1 MITPPR
7 LCVSC
12 HTARVAWTTP
22 RVDCCYRC
30 LPGGPVTPP
39 ACRRCGS
46 TRYFSQGLCEVCH
59 PGSAKHPGPC
69 QDCLAW
75 GVRREHNWRC
85 WSCRGWRSRHPVAQ
99 CPYCARQM
107 PLGTDGACRLCWQQ
121 AAHARVP
128 GEPLDLAQANRVGQ
142 QLFLANMHYSSRRAA
157 DGSPAPRRVRAT
169 AAPSARPV
177 GFRPAGARQLTL
189 FQLRPNLITLRS
201 LPRPPHPGMAEHCE
215 LILREHA
222 TAHGWSKRLINLVAA
237 SLRAVQAW
245 QATPGD
251 KVMASEVSLMLSQRG
266 LTTVES
272 TLEVLSDA
280 GLLDDDRVPAVRT
293 YFRTQTADLPAI
305 MTAQLET
312 WFTVMLDGTSRPP
325 RRRPRHHQTI
335 HLQIRGMSPC
345 LRTWA
350 EQGCESL
357 AEITRAQVMA
367 VLPAERIAR
376 LEAGAGLRSLFSVL
390 KARKVVFSNPTAGI
404 GIGEKPSNIP
414 MPVDTAAI
422 RAALN
427 SPEPARALAVALVA
441 FHGLT
446 ARHIRAILLTDVHDG
461 RLTVDDREL
470 PLAGPVRV
478 RLTAY
483 LDDRAR
489 RFPQTLNPYLLVNR
503 RSAPRTTPVA
513 ARYPWHRYDLQPRP
527 LREDRILHEIHAT
540 GGDVRRICDLFGL
553 SINAA
558 MRYTAVLE
566 HPHLAADSDR
576 GSGTQ
581 GKR

>member
-1 MITPPR
+1 MP
-7 LCVSC
+7 
-12 HTARVAWTTP
+12 ARWAGHPTSVPTLRIDP
-22 RVDCCYRC
+22 VL
-30 LPGGPVTPP
+30 LPGIVRGVPSRIGQ
-39 ACRRCGS
+39 A
-46 TRYFSQGLCEVCH
+46 
-59 PGSAKHPGPC
+59 PGPC

-305 MTAQLET
+305 MTAQLGRGSPSCST
-312 WFTVMLDGTSRPP
+312 APAAHPTPTPPPPDHPPADSGDKPLLADLGRAGMRVP
-325 RRRPRHHQTI
+325 RRDHPRSGDGRASRRADRP
-335 HLQIRGMSPC
+335 
-345 LRTWA
+345 
-350 EQGCESL
+350 
-357 AEITRAQVMA
+357 
-367 VLPAERIAR
+367 
-376 LEAGAGLRSLFSVL
+376 AGGR
-390 KARKVVFSNPTAGI
+390 R
-404 GIGEKPSNIP
+404 
-414 MPVDTAAI
+414 
-422 RAALN
+422 RAALPVQRPQGPQ
-427 SPEPARALAVALVA
+427 SGLQQPHRRHRDRRETVQHPDARGHRSHPGGTQLARA
-441 FHGLT
+441 
-446 ARHIRAILLTDVHDG
+446 RAGHSPLPWSRSTD
-461 RLTVDDREL
+461 
-470 PLAGPVRV
+470 
-478 RLTAY
+478 
-483 LDDRAR
+483 
-489 RFPQTLNPYLLVNR
+489 
-503 RSAPRTTPVA
+503 
-513 ARYPWHRYDLQPRP
+513 
-527 LREDRILHEIHAT
+527 
-540 GGDVRRICDLFGL
+540 
-553 SINAA
+553 
-558 MRYTAVLE
+558 
-566 HPHLAADSDR
+566 
-576 GSGTQ
+576 
-581 GKR
+581 